1 MLKIGQRIL
10 FISPRFFGYEKE
22 IQREL
27 EEVGNQVDWYDDRPS
42 STSLMKAVLRLRPQ
56 LVTKIVNK
64 YFDDIIRKVNN
75 VTYDVVFV
83 IKGEALT
90 AEKIQS
96 LRQVLPE
103 ARFLYYSWDSF
114 KNFKNSYEKLQ
125 YFDKVYSF
133 DKFDSIENK
142 KIKHLSLFYTRA
154 YEALGKQ
161 EKISEK
167 QDIDLLFLGS
177 IHSDRYL
184 ILKKV
189 LAAVRSLRPDVRFYG
204 HFFYQSKWMFVIK
217 KIFDRQF
224 RLIPWSDVKWES
236 LRSENALS
244 LIERSQILVDVHHPG
259 QTGLT
264 MRTIECL
271 GANRKLITTNPD
283 VENYDFYNPENILI
297 VDRLAPLVSERFINT
312 DFRNVDS
319 DICEKYSLRKWLAEI
334 FC

>member
-1 MLKIGQRIL
+1 MLKMGQRVL

-27 EEVGNQVDWYDDRPS
+27 EEAGNQVDWYDDRPS
-42 STSLMKAVLRLRPQ
+42 STLLMKAVIRLRPQ

-64 YFDDIIRKVNN
+64 YFDDIIRQVAN
-75 VTYDVVFV
+75 VTYDIVFV
-83 IKGEALT
+83 IKGEALP
-90 AEKIQS
+90 AEKIQT
-96 LRQVLPE
+96 LRQVLSE

-114 KNFKNSYEKLQ
+114 NNFKNSYEKLQ

-133 DKFDSIENK
+133 DRFDSIENK

-154 YEALGKQ
+154 YEALGEQK
-161 EKISEK
+161 KNGK
-167 QDIDLLFLGS
+167 HDIDLLFLGS

-184 ILKKV
+184 VVKKVWAAVQILK
-189 LAAVRSLRPDVRFYG
+189 PDVRLYG
-204 HFFYQSKWMFVIK
+204 HFFYQSKWVFAIK
-217 KIFDRQF
+217 KVFDRQF
-224 RLIPWSDVKWES
+224 RLIPWPDVKWKS

-271 GANRKLITTNPD
+271 GANRKLITTNSD
-283 VENYDFYNPENILI
+283 VKNYDFYNSENILI
-297 VDRLAPLVSERFINT
+297 VDRLAPLILDSFINT
-312 DFRNVDS
+312 GFRPVDA
-319 DICEKYSLRKWLAEI
+319 DICAKYSLRKWLAEI
-334 FC
+334 FS